1 MSENKKEET
10 FEEIKSRLRE
20 ELNDLYERYG
30 LDLVKLVV
38 DEDELYRL
46 QDNIAKDKIKTTTP
60 KNQHKI
66 DHIKYIEVKL

>member
-30 LDLVKLVV
+30 LDMVKLVV
-38 DEDELYRL
+38 DEDDLHKMENAIMKRAHE
-46 QDNIAKDKIKTTTP
+46 NAMKI
-60 KNQHKI
+60 
-66 DHIKYIEVKL
+66 